1 MSILFFL
8 MIRRPPRSTL
18 FPTRRSSDLFT
29 EKHRLEEL
37 PAEIDRLT
45 AEIAKLED
53 LMADPELFTREPVK
67 FKKASEALV
76 QRQTAL
82 AEAEDLWLELSEKAE
97 AG

>member
-1 MSILFFL
+1 M
-8 MIRRPPRSTL
+8 
-18 FPTRRSSDLFT
+18 
-29 EKHRLEEL
+29 

-45 AEIAKLED
+45 AEIAKLEQ

-76 QRQTAL
+76 TRQTAL